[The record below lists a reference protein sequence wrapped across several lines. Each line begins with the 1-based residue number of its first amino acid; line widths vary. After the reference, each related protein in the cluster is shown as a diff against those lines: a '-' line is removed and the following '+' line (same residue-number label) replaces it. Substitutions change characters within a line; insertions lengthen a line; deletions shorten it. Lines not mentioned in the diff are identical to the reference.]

1 MKSLLATLGRH
12 YWRDLFIVTL
22 ILLLVAAPFLALFS
36 AGFVFIWQQGWFLF
50 WWLGTLVVLGAAF
63 ALRALWHPRA
73 HHAAPRPTDP
83 SAPPA
88 EHQAR
93 AALARLAAEVKA
105 EDMHD
110 EFAAWRLFQ
119 RTVQAVAAAYAPD
132 DHLAVWRFTLPEA
145 ALMAEDLTR
154 RLRASLVEDF
164 PVLRQVEIAALVGIY
179 ELTQPAGKVWGL
191 WRALRI
197 ADPLGALRD
206 EAKGLIMR
214 QVVARLDP
222 VARTQAAAILV
233 QEAGEV
239 AIRLYAGRYRRR
251 SQELLA
257 TAPDPLQAA
266 PLDPVTILL
275 AGQRN
280 AGKSSL
286 LNALLG
292 ATRVPV
298 GLLSG
303 PPGACRAYAV
313 SRADGGADR
322 HAGRDDAGETAR
334 AGDLVLVDSPGLSG
348 SVDDPWLQQAR
359 HSDLILWVAAANRA
373 DRAADQR
380 ALQALDALTAPDPR
394 LRAIPRVLVLT
405 HADRLDPPLEWD
417 PPYDPEAGTRPKEVN
432 LRAARAVAVETLGI
446 PLGRTLLVALPPDAE
461 PWNLPALWAAIHAA
475 LPEAKQKQLE
485 RALRQE
491 GWVKGVV
498 DGLRSVPRVL
508 SRGIDLLTR

>member
-1 MKSLLATLGRH
+1 MKTLLASLGRH
-12 YWRDLFIVTL
+12 YWRDLLIVTL
-22 ILLLVAAPFLALFS
+22 ILLLVAAPFLALFTV
-36 AGFVFIWQQGWFLF
+36 GLVFFWQQGWFLF
-50 WWLGTLVVLGAAF
+50 WWVGTAAALGSAF
-63 ALRALWHPRA
+63 ALRALWHPRTHRA
-73 HHAAPRPTDP
+73 EPRPAEP

-93 AALARLAAEVKA
+93 AALARLATEVKA
-105 EDMHD
+105 EDMQD

-119 RTVQAVAAAYAPD
+119 RTVQVVAAAYAPD

-154 RLRASLVEDF
+154 RLRASLVQDF

-179 ELTQPAGKVWGL
+179 EFTQPAGKVWGL

-214 QVVARLDP
+214 QVITRLDP
-222 VARTQAAAILV
+222 VARAQAAAILV

-292 ATRVPV
+292 AARVPV
-298 GLLSG
+298 GLLTG
-303 PPGACRAYAV
+303 TPGACRAYAV
-313 SRADGGADR
+313 DSAAGRADLDPA
-322 HAGRDDAGETAR
+322 AAGETAR

-348 SVDDPWLQQAR
+348 RADDPWLQQAR

-417 PPYDPEAGTRPKEVN
+417 PPYDPEAGERPKEVN
-432 LRAARAVAVETLGI
+432 MRAAQSVAAEALGI
-446 PLGRTLLVALPPDAE
+446 PIGCTLLVALPPDAE
-461 PWNLPALWAAIHAA
+461 FWNLAPLWAAIHAA

-498 DGLRSVPRVL
+498 DGLRSVPRAL
-508 SRGIDLLTR
+508 SRGIDLLIR